1 MASITVYII
10 FPALNIASQEDG
22 EGTDL
27 AEPSPKR
34 GHADQAG
41 QKPWSPCPQVFS
53 SFDTPL
59 CPNVQRNTTLQDTP
73 QDFPTS
79 DFTFNL
85 RRWCHYALNTVI
97 KDN

>member
-41 QKPWSPCPQVFS
+41 
-53 SFDTPL
+53 
-59 CPNVQRNTTLQDTP
+59 
-73 QDFPTS
+73 
-79 DFTFNL
+79 
-85 RRWCHYALNTVI
+85 
-97 KDN
+97 